1 MLVNSTALLRPP
13 YSTAPGLATPPSRPV
28 TITVK
33 PCGVYSS
40 ETPVLFCFMM
50 THNSQ

>member
-1 MLVNSTALLRPP
+1 MLANSKALLCPP
-13 YSTAPGLATPPSRPV
+13 YSAAPGLTTPPCHPV

-40 ETPVLFCFMM
+40 EIPVLFCFMM
-50 THNSQ
+50 THISQ